1 MQSSVLRIVTETPPT
16 NCGDVFLSS
25 FEWSPPSP
33 RKNVFAST
41 IFLKGCFEEL
51 NQSRKVDLPSA
62 VKSAQNLQ
70 EEASICAKRPSSNIS
85 PDSSSSLLHGFNRNE
100 VVREKKRPCVI
111 GSNSLHDVIQCISE
125 DQDIKLIVTSA
136 SFPYHI
142 EWVSSGWSKMCGWSC
157 DEVLGEYVKV
167 AKPDMGMKHL
177 AWVLGGLGEQYA
189 GSKVLGYGP
198 AYGSGAAVVQFAVH

>member
-41 IFLKGCFEEL
+41 NFLKGCFEEL

-142 EWVSSGWSKMCGWSC
+142 EWVSSAWSKMCGWSC
-157 DEVLGEYVKV
+157 DEVLGEYIS
-167 AKPDMGMKHL
+167 L
-177 AWVLGGLGEQYA
+177 SLFL
-189 GSKVLGYGP
+189 
-198 AYGSGAAVVQFAVH
+198 F